1 VVTDHWKVYG
11 RHLYCRYDYENVGS
25 DGANKLMEHLRGL
38 DKVEEFSYVD
48 PVDGSVSSRQGL
60 ILRFSDCERA
70 VFRLSGTGSEGATVR
85 VYLERFEEGGGD
97 GGDAIEA
104 LGGLGDKAIAI
115 SKLEVFVGRSE
126 PTVRT

>member
-1 VVTDHWKVYG
+1 
-11 RHLYCRYDYENVGS
+11 
-25 DGANKLMEHLRGL
+25 MEHLRGL

-85 VYLERFEEGGGD
+85 VYLERFEEGGGI
-97 GGDAIEA
+97 GEMPLRRWRGWGTRQLRSASWKCL
-104 LGGLGDKAIAI
+104 LGGASRL
-115 SKLEVFVGRSE
+115 
-126 PTVRT
+126 